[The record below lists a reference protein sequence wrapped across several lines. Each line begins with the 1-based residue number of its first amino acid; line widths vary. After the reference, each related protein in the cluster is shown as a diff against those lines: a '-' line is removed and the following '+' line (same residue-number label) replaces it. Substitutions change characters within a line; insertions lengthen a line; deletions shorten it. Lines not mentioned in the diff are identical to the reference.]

1 MKKSVLKLNKKLELN
16 GKLML
21 ESLYSGY
28 INGLMLGFDDEE
40 FEDLIGKL
48 VDFRLSV
55 SGGSESNMGYVGMN
69 YVESFFDEV
78 LDILYLIDDW
88 SGQYRGDFN
97 YENFEEFELCL
108 NNLEFEL
115 NGEDVKINDEDKKLL
130 IEEFKKR
137 LGLDDDEE

>member
-1 MKKSVLKLNKKLELN
+1 MKNSVLKLNEKLELN

-28 INGLMLGFDDEE
+28 INGLVLGFDDEE
-40 FEDLIGKL
+40 FEDLILKL
-48 VDFRLSV
+48 VDLRLSV
-55 SGGSESNMGYVGMN
+55 SGGSESSMGRIGMN

-88 SGQYRGDFN
+88 SGQYRGDWN
-97 YENFEEFELCL
+97 YENFEEFKLCL

-115 NGEDVKINDEDKKLL
+115 NGEDVEINDEDKKLL